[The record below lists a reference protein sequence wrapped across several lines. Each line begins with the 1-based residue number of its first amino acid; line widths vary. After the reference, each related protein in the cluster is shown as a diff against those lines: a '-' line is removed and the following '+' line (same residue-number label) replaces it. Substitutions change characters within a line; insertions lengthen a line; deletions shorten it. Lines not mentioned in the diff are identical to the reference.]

1 MLLTFFSS
9 LSFTF
14 KSCFDERVCV
24 GSEGLGEMFLP
35 YQGFSVY
42 VVRSVLFSWYLGA
55 MSYLGRPSHS
65 VLEICE
71 SIVSSSSSMVLFMS
85 IKSVLPLR
93 RSSSRIGQME

>member
-1 MLLTFFSS
+1 MLLTFFFS

-24 GSEGLGEMFLP
+24 GSEGLGAMFLP

-42 VVRSVLFSWYLGA
+42 VVRSVLFSWYLA

-85 IKSVLPLR
+85 IKSVPLLH